1 MSVCT
6 PPQRC
11 VHTHI
16 SQKCSQTTTGG
27 HTAPT
32 LKCSPQPGLSFGC
45 RVAMVAPKQPLDG
58 VKTGKLGPC
67 GPQTLAFLGVC
78 QSGGLAIVAPP
89 CGNHSPTR
97 CQFDVK
103 FNGKPRGWHP
113 FPLILNPKQVV
124 LLFHD
129 QPLGLQLFGVPLNVA
144 ITFYGLRMG
153 LQGPSNLKSP

>member
-1 MSVCT
+1 M
-6 PPQRC
+6 
-11 VHTHI
+11 
-16 SQKCSQTTTGG
+16 
-27 HTAPT
+27 APT
-32 LKCSPQPGLSFGC
+32 LKCPPQPGLSFGY
-45 RVAMVAPKQPLDG
+45 RVGCHGDSQAVTS
-58 VKTGKLGPC
+58 VKTGKLGSC
-67 GPQTLAFLGVC
+67 GPQTLTFLGVC

-113 FPLILNPKQVV
+113 FPLILNPKQVI

-129 QPLGLQLFGVPLNVA
+129 QPLGLQLFRVPLNVA

-153 LQGPSNLKSP
+153 LQDPSNLKSP

>member
-1 MSVCT
+1 M
-6 PPQRC
+6 PPNHSKWPTRHYFKMFPSTRAFIWVWGC
-11 VHTHI
+11 HGD
-16 SQKCSQTTTGG
+16 SQAVTS
-27 HTAPT
+27 
-32 LKCSPQPGLSFGC
+32 
-45 RVAMVAPKQPLDG
+45 
-58 VKTGKLGPC
+58 VKTEKLGPC
-67 GPQTLAFLGVC
+67 GPQTLIFLGLCKRGV
-78 QSGGLAIVAPP
+78 LAIVAPP

-103 FNGKPRGWHP
+103 FNDKPRGWHP
-113 FPLILNPKQVV
+113 FPLILNPKQVI